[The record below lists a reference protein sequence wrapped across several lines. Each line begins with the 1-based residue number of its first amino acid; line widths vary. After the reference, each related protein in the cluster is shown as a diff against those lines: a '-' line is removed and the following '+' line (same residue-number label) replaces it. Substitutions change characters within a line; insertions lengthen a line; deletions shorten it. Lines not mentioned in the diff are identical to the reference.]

1 MDAGEGSSLRPSKA
15 ENVPVARLVPEGD
28 GLGFVHFADGDRLN
42 RRCKNL
48 SVQPHRVLKARPNGA
63 GGRAEEEAFGRV
75 QTFSEAPAPLPAETT
90 FILPDRPPIPEV
102 KRGDRSEGKSRS
114 AGSVRGSVLSTKL
127 HAQGHSDR

>member
-48 SVQPHRVLKARPNGA
+48 PVQPHRVLKARPNGA
-63 GGRAEEEAFGRV
+63 SGRAEEEAFGRAQAV
-75 QTFSEAPAPLPAETT
+75 L
-90 FILPDRPPIPEV
+90 
-102 KRGDRSEGKSRS
+102 
-114 AGSVRGSVLSTKL
+114 RGSSTV
-127 HAQGHSDR
+127 ASGDGVRSTG